1 MITEMR
7 TMRCTILM
15 ARTCMVQGM
24 FSLKNIFL
32 EDQFSKNCNWCFA
45 FRVVVEHARGPR
57 RDRGRDRRRPWVD
70 KYGPPTRTDYRL
82 IIENLSTRVSWQD
95 LKDLM
100 RRAGEVTYAN
110 AHNDNRNEGYI
121 IACCTCYFLDSIFS
135 KILRFFSVWL
145 NLAAVETW
153 IRLWRSLMATNY
165 MVVE

>member
-1 MITEMR
+1 MYDLNGKDLHGS
-7 TMRCTILM
+7 RCVLI
-15 ARTCMVQGM
+15 
-24 FSLKNIFL
+24 KKYFL

-110 AHNDNRNEGYI
+110 AHNDNRNEGYEFGYF
-121 IACCTCYFLDSIFS
+121 TCQIDFLKITSIPLEYFIRNILENIYMIYTSKLIFGFNFIN
-135 KILRFFSVWL
+135 KYFQ
-145 NLAAVETW
+145 
-153 IRLWRSLMATNY
+153 
-165 MVVE
+165 

>member
-1 MITEMR
+1 MNYQTDKSLIGQFQEFDDYR
-7 TMRCTILM
+7 DADDAVYDLNGKDLHGSRCVLI
-15 ARTCMVQGM
+15 
-24 FSLKNIFL
+24 KKYFL

-121 IACCTCYFLDSIFS
+121 FAICTSYFDSIFS
-135 KILRFFSVWL
+135 KLLRFFFSFQCG
-145 NLAAVETW
+145 
-153 IRLWRSLMATNY
+153 
-165 MVVE
+165 